1 MNSPLLIAALVVPL
15 VGAVAALL
23 VPSGR
28 TRRAKPSRRHRRRRK
43 QEPTAETTTEG
54 TDDTVAGDPTPGRGV
69 PAAGLPAELQ
79 VLESPD
85 PAAAERAGLT
95 SRTLVRVAALVAAA
109 LWVGVAVLGPSSA
122 GPVRAIGPIA
132 PAAAGAALVLAAVGR
147 PARRLP
153 AAAAAA
159 ALTLASGGLS
169 LGARDGGAGLA
180 VTALAGAAVVLALAN
195 RRGSDGNLA
204 PGALALAGTAAL
216 AGGLIRIAADSGELN
231 LPTDGSMPLDAGLLL
246 VGGSAMVAA
255 AASLRPRHAVGLL
268 LPIALAVGVPA
279 AAVLGDEGDAVAVVL
294 MLLAT
299 ASAVYWAL
307 IPRAPR
313 RDVRPLVATLALT
326 SLAAAAVSTTGVPGS
341 GAIVAGVPAA
351 GLPAAWLL
359 AAAAVITAVTL
370 VPVAALSAVP
380 GAAALAVVLI
390 ADPEPVHQALV
401 ALAVAITVAGAVAV
415 HRPLPPASEHE
426 DDSQPATL
434 VGPLLAAVPALG
446 AGLWLLV
453 APQTWS
459 WVGEVSLFGWT
470 DTVAVSAAGGLI
482 FAVAGVATGRVAMPG
497 LPRLVG
503 PDPVPVTDDPPRN
516 ARLALAAGV
525 ALGMVLIA
533 LFLSSTGGT

>member
-1 MNSPLLIAALVVPL
+1 MNSPVLIAALVVPL

-28 TRRAKPSRRHRRRRK
+28 TRRARPSRRRGRK
-43 QEPTAETTTEG
+43 QEPTAEITADG
-54 TDDTVAGDPTPGRGV
+54 SDNDTVAD
-69 PAAGLPAELQ
+69 
-79 VLESPD
+79 
-85 PAAAERAGLT
+85 RAGLT
-95 SRTLVRVAALVAAA
+95 SRTIVRVAALAAAA

-147 PARRLP
+147 PTRRLP

-159 ALTLASGGLS
+159 ALTLASGGLA

-180 VTALAGAAVVLALAN
+180 VTALAAAAVVLALAN
-195 RRGSDGNLA
+195 RGGSDGNLA
-204 PGALALAGTAAL
+204 PSALALAGTAAL
-216 AGGLIRIAADSGELN
+216 AGGLVRIAADSGELN

-255 AASLRPRHAVGLL
+255 AASLRPRRAVGLL

-279 AAVLGDEGDAVAVVL
+279 AAVLGGEGEAVAVVL

-313 RDVRPLVATLALT
+313 HDVRPLVGSLALV
-326 SLAAAAVSTTGVPGS
+326 SLAAAAVPTTGLPGS
-341 GAIVAGVPAA
+341 GSTVAGVQAA

-359 AAAAVITAVTL
+359 AAAAVITAVAL

-380 GAAALAVVLI
+380 GAAALVVVLI
-390 ADPEPVHQALV
+390 ADPGPVHQALV
-401 ALAVAITVAGAVAV
+401 ALAVAATVAGAVAV
-415 HRPLPPASEHE
+415 HRPLPAATEHE
-426 DDSQPATL
+426 DDSQAATL
-434 VGPLLAAVPALG
+434 LGPLLAAVPALG
-446 AGLWLLV
+446 AGLWLV
-453 APQTWS
+453 IAPDSWS
-459 WVGEVSLFGWT
+459 WVGEVNLFGWT
-470 DTVAVSAAGGLI
+470 DTVAVGAAGGLV
-482 FAVAGVATGRVAMPG
+482 FAVAGVATGRVAMPV

-503 PDPVPVTDDPPRN
+503 PDPVPVTDDPPRH
-516 ARLALAAGV
+516 ARLALAAGL

-533 LFLSSTGGT
+533 LLASSPGAS